1 MTPEAGRT
9 LPAVTTGTDRPMLT
23 ESHFQAPWWARNP
36 HLQTILPK
44 WLRRTP
50 ARFVAE
56 RFELTDGDFV
66 DLAWSG
72 EIAQDAQPL
81 VVVFHG
87 LEGSIHSHYAKGLFG
102 HLQQEGR
109 EAVLMH
115 FRGCSGE
122 PNRHLQAYHS
132 GAIGDALEVIAE
144 LSRRFPDK
152 PLIAIGFSLG
162 GNMLVN
168 LLARACPAALKAAVV
183 ISAPLQLESC
193 ANRVNQGFSKVYQ
206 NYLLRTM
213 RRNLL
218 NKIHQQQ
225 KAGERWQPQQV
236 RSIATLRD
244 FDEQV
249 TAPIHG
255 FTNAGHYYQSCS
267 GLPLLR
273 QIPIPTL
280 IIHAADDPFM
290 SQAVIPHP
298 EQLNP
303 MVRYEL
309 SQRGGHVGFL
319 HGTPWRPRFWLDE
332 RISRWIA
339 EQVRAATP
347 N

>member
-1 MTPEAGRT
+1 
-9 LPAVTTGTDRPMLT
+9 MLT
-23 ESHFQAPWWARNP
+23 ESHFDAPWWARNP

-56 RFELTDGDFV
+56 RFELQDGDFV

-72 EIAQDAQPL
+72 PVSLDTRALI
-81 VVVFHG
+81 VVFHG
-87 LEGSIHSHYAKGLFG
+87 LEGSIHSHYAKGLFA
-102 HLQQEGR
+102 HLQHEGR
-109 EAVLMH
+109 DAVLMH

-122 PNRHLQAYHS
+122 PNRHLPAYHS
-132 GAIGDALEVIAE
+132 GAIDDAQELIAE
-144 LSRRFPDK
+144 LSQRFPGK

-168 LLARACPAALKAAVV
+168 LLARACPDALKATIVV
-183 ISAPLQLESC
+183 SAPLQLASC
-193 ANRVNQGFSKVYQ
+193 AERVNQGFSKVYQ

-218 NKIHQQQ
+218 NKISHQQ
-225 KAGERWQPQQV
+225 KASERWQPRQV
-236 RSIATLRD
+236 AQIATLRD

-249 TAPIHG
+249 TTPLHG
-255 FTNAGHYYQSCS
+255 FHSASHYYQTCS

-273 QIPIPTL
+273 QISIPTL

-290 SQAVIPHP
+290 SHAVIPHP
-298 EQLNP
+298 DQLSP

-319 HGTPWRPRFWLDE
+319 QGTPWRPRFWLDE
-332 RISRWIA
+332 RISRWLDECHA
-339 EQVRAATP
+339 GT
-347 N
+347 

>member
-1 MTPEAGRT
+1 
-9 LPAVTTGTDRPMLT
+9 MLT
-23 ESHFQAPWWARNP
+23 ESHFHAPWWARNP

-44 WLRRTP
+44 WLRRPP

-56 RFELTDGDFV
+56 RFELQDGDFV

-72 EIAQDAQPL
+72 EVSLDERPL
-81 VVVFHG
+81 IVVFHG
-87 LEGSIHSHYAKGLFG
+87 LEGSIHSHYAKGLFA

-132 GAIGDALEVIAE
+132 GAIGDAQELIAE
-144 LSRRFPDK
+144 LSQRFPGK

-168 LLARACPAALKAAVV
+168 LLARGCPAALKAAVV
-183 ISAPLQLESC
+183 VSAPLQLASC
-193 ANRVNQGFSKVYQ
+193 AERVNQGFSKVYQ

-218 NKIHQQQ
+218 NKISQQQ
-225 KAGERWQPQQV
+225 KASECWQPRQV
-236 RSIATLRD
+236 EQIATLRD
-244 FDEQV
+244 FDELV
-249 TAPIHG
+249 TAPLHG
-255 FTNAGHYYQSCS
+255 FHSANHYYQSSS
-267 GLPLLR
+267 GLPLLP

-280 IIHAADDPFM
+280 ILHAADDPFM
-290 SQAVIPHP
+290 SRAVIPRP
-298 EQLNP
+298 EQLSP
-303 MVRYEL
+303 TVRYEL

-339 EQVRAATP
+339 EQSHSATQ

>member
-1 MTPEAGRT
+1 
-9 LPAVTTGTDRPMLT
+9 MLT
-23 ESHFQAPWWARNP
+23 ESHFHAPWWARNP

-50 ARFVAE
+50 ACFVAE
-56 RFELTDGDFV
+56 RFELQDGDFV

-72 EIAQDAQPL
+72 EVSLDERPL
-81 VVVFHG
+81 IVVFHG
-87 LEGSIHSHYAKGLFG
+87 LEGSIHSHYAKGLFA

-132 GAIGDALEVIAE
+132 GAIGDAQELIAE
-144 LSRRFPDK
+144 LSQRFPGK

-168 LLARACPAALKAAVV
+168 LLARGCPAALKAAVV
-183 ISAPLQLESC
+183 GSAPLPLASC
-193 ANRVNQGFSKVYQ
+193 AARGHQGFSEGYP
-206 NYLLRTM
+206 NHLLRTM

-218 NKIHQQQ
+218 NKISQQQ
-225 KAGERWQPQQV
+225 KASERSQPRQV
-236 RSIATLRD
+236 EQIATLRD
-244 FDEQV
+244 FDELV
-249 TAPIHG
+249 TAPLHG
-255 FTNAGHYYQSCS
+255 FHSASHYYQSCS
-267 GLPLLR
+267 GLPLLA

-280 IIHAADDPFM
+280 ILHAADDPFM
-290 SQAVIPHP
+290 SHAVIPRP
-298 EQLNP
+298 EQLSP
-303 MVRYEL
+303 TVRYEL

-319 HGTPWRPRFWLDE
+319 HGTLWRPRFWLDE

-339 EQVRAATP
+339 EQSHSATQ